1 MSTFKN
7 LVFKRFN
14 SNLKKTALHDL
25 HVSLGG
31 TMVPYAGYSMPV
43 LYKGQTHIESH
54 NWTRTNAGL
63 FDVSHMLQSKL
74 SGPHSIK
81 FLQRVTPTDFNALPI
96 GHGTLS
102 VLLNP
107 EGGVVDDTIVTK
119 ENQDNEFYIVT
130 NAGCAKRDTE
140 FLRGELQN
148 DSALDCQW
156 KIIEGRS
163 LLALQGPKAKDVL
176 EPLLEK
182 TAQGKTLKE
191 LFFGQRDEFA
201 LKDGTLVQI
210 ARGGYTGED
219 GFEISVPDEKAV
231 EFAEQ
236 LLANPVMKAIGLAA
250 RDSLRLEAGMCLYG
264 HELDET
270 ITPVEAGLN
279 WVISKSRRNLTNE
292 KDWFNGYAKIMDQLN
307 NKTYNRIRVAFKY
320 SKKGPAARNGVKI
333 FLPDA
338 KTEVG
343 LVTSGSASPSLN
355 NINIGQGYVE
365 KGHHKRGTEL
375 LVQVRN
381 KFYPIELAKMPLV
394 PTHYY
399 KN

>member
-1 MSTFKN
+1 MSMIKN

-74 SGPHSIK
+74 SGLHSVK
-81 FLQRVTPTDFNALPI
+81 FLHRVTPTDCDALSV
-96 GHGTLS
+96 GSGTLS

-107 EGGVVDDTIVTK
+107 EGGVVDDTIITK
-119 ENQDNEFYIVT
+119 ENLNNDFYIVT
-130 NAGCAKRDTE
+130 NAGCAERDTQ

-148 DSALDCQW
+148 DPTLDCRW
-156 KIIEGRS
+156 EIIEGRS

-176 EPLLEK
+176 EALLEEK
-182 TAQGKTLKE
+182 AHGKALKD
-191 LFFGQRDEFA
+191 LFFGQRHEFS

-219 GFEISVPDEKAV
+219 GFEISVPNEKAV

-236 LLANPVMKAIGLAA
+236 LLANPVMKPIGLAA

-264 HELDET
+264 HELDEN

-279 WVISKSRRNLTNE
+279 WVISKSRRDLTNE
-292 KDWFNGYAKIMDQLN
+292 EDWFNGYTKIMDQLN

-320 SKKGPAARNGVKI
+320 LKKGPAARNGIKI
-333 FLPDA
+333 FLPDTQ
-338 KTEVG
+338 TEVG

-365 KGHHKRGTEL
+365 KGHHKRGTQL

-399 KN
+399 KQ

>member
-1 MSTFKN
+1 M
-7 LVFKRFN
+7 FKRFN

>member
-1 MSTFKN
+1 MSMIKN
-7 LVFKRFN
+7 IVFKRFN

-74 SGPHSIK
+74 SGPHAVK
-81 FLQRVTPTDFNALPI
+81 FLNRVTPTDFDTLPTES
-96 GHGTLS
+96 GTLS
-102 VLLNP
+102 VLLNR
-107 EGGVVDDTIVTK
+107 EGGVVDDTIITK
-119 ENQDNEFYIVT
+119 ENQNNNFHIVT
-130 NAGCAKRDTE
+130 NAGCAERDIE
-140 FLRGELQN
+140 FLRAELQN
-148 DSALDCQW
+148 YPALDCRW
-156 KIIEGRS
+156 KIIEGKS

-176 EPLLEK
+176 EPLLERA
-182 TAQGKTLKE
+182 AQGRDLKE
-191 LFFGQRDEFA
+191 LFFGQRREFA
-201 LKDGTLVQI
+201 LKDGTLIQI

-219 GFEISVPDEKAV
+219 GFEISVPNEKAI
-231 EFAEQ
+231 EFAEK
-236 LLANPVMKAIGLAA
+236 LLANPVAKPIGLAA

-264 HELDET
+264 HELDEY

-279 WVISKSRRNLTNE
+279 WVISKSRRNLVNE
-292 KDWFNGYAKIMDQLN
+292 KDRFNGYAKIMNQLN
-307 NKTYNRIRVAFKY
+307 NKAYNRIRVAFKY
-320 SKKGPAARNGVKI
+320 LKNGPAARNGVKI

-338 KTEVG
+338 QTEVG

-355 NINIGQGYVE
+355 NINIGQAYVE
-365 KGHHKRGTEL
+365 KGHHKSGTEL

-399 KN
+399 KH

>member
-140 FLRGELQN
+140 SFVESCKTILHWTVNGKSLKADLFWLYKAPRLKMSWN
-148 DSALDCQW
+148 RYW
-156 KIIEGRS
+156 KKRHR
-163 LLALQGPKAKDVL
+163 AKL
-176 EPLLEK
+176 
-182 TAQGKTLKE
+182 
-191 LFFGQRDEFA
+191 
-201 LKDGTLVQI
+201 
-210 ARGGYTGED
+210 
-219 GFEISVPDEKAV
+219 
-231 EFAEQ
+231 
-236 LLANPVMKAIGLAA
+236 
-250 RDSLRLEAGMCLYG
+250 
-264 HELDET
+264 
-270 ITPVEAGLN
+270 
-279 WVISKSRRNLTNE
+279 
-292 KDWFNGYAKIMDQLN
+292 
-307 NKTYNRIRVAFKY
+307 
-320 SKKGPAARNGVKI
+320 
-333 FLPDA
+333 
-338 KTEVG
+338 
-343 LVTSGSASPSLN
+343 
-355 NINIGQGYVE
+355 
-365 KGHHKRGTEL
+365 
-375 LVQVRN
+375 
-381 KFYPIELAKMPLV
+381 
-394 PTHYY
+394 
-399 KN
+399 

>member
-1 MSTFKN
+1 MSTLKN

-74 SGPHSIK
+74 SGPDSIR
-81 FLQRVTPTDFNALPI
+81 FLQCVTPTDFNALPI

-148 DSALDCQW
+148 DSVLDCQW

-176 EPLLEK
+176 EPLLQK

-219 GFEISVPDEKAV
+219 GFEISVPDEKAT

-399 KN
+399 RN

>member
-1 MSTFKN
+1 MSTFKS

-81 FLQRVTPTDFNALPI
+81 FLQHVTPTDFNALPV

-148 DSALDCQW
+148 NPALDCQW

-182 TAQGKTLKE
+182 TAKGKTLKE

-250 RDSLRLEAGMCLYG
+250 RDSLRMEAGMCLYG

-292 KDWFNGYAKIMDQLN
+292 KDRFNGYAKIMDQLN

-320 SKKGPAARNGVKI
+320 LKKGPAARNGVKI

-338 KTEVG
+338 QTEVG

-355 NINIGQGYVE
+355 NINVGQGYVE

>member
-1 MSTFKN
+1 
-7 LVFKRFN
+7 
-14 SNLKKTALHDL
+14 
-25 HVSLGG
+25 
-31 TMVPYAGYSMPV
+31 MVPYAGYSMPV